1 MALIRTPRRQVEAGS
16 RLRFAGTAAALLL
29 AATVAGCGGQSV
41 SLPGEQ
47 SGAAPGGDSI
57 EKALAEAP
65 TAAPNLIPAGTT
77 MAKIKEKGA
86 LTVGGTETAA
96 LFSLRDPMTGKLS
109 GFDAT
114 LSQLLAKYIIGK
126 PETKLVQV
134 TAQTRELLLQNQTV
148 DAVFATYTI
157 TPARAEKISFAGPYY
172 SSGTS
177 LLVKKDRSDI
187 KQVTDLAGKSVATQ
201 SNSTAA
207 TTLTKLVPNAKVL
220 LLSSNDECVQAVRQG
235 RAEAYAIDEAILVG
249 NVARNPELKVVGNPF
264 TTEPY
269 GIGLP
274 PGDAQFKAFVNDWLR
289 SIFASGLW
297 ERVWKLTVGTAVEG
311 AAPTPPQPGSV
322 AGS

>member
-1 MALIRTPRRQVEAGS
+1 MTLLHTPSTRALARSGIRFT
-16 RLRFAGTAAALLL
+16 GTVAALLL
-29 AATVAGCGGQSV
+29 AATIAGCGGQSAA
-41 SLPGEQ
+41 LPGGQ
-47 SGAAPGGDSI
+47 SGTSAGGDSI
-57 EKALAEAP
+57 EKVLAEAP
-65 TAAPNLIPAGTT
+65 IAAPNLISAGTT
-77 MAKIKEKGA
+77 MATIKEKGV

-96 LFSLRDPMTGKLS
+96 LFSLRDPLTGKLT

-114 LSQLLAKYIIGK
+114 LSQLLAKYITGK

-134 TAQTRELLLQNQTV
+134 TAQTRELLLQNRTV
-148 DAVFATYTI
+148 DTVFATYTI

-177 LLVKKDRSDI
+177 ILVKKDRTDI

-201 SNSTAA
+201 ANSTAA
-207 TTLTKLVPNAKVL
+207 ATLAKQVPDAKVL
-220 LLSSNDECVQAVRQG
+220 LLGSNDECVQAVRQG
-235 RAEAYAIDEAILVG
+235 RAEAYAIDQAILVG
-249 NVARNPELKVVGNPF
+249 DVARNPELKVVGSPF

-289 SIFASGLW
+289 SIVASGLW
-297 ERVWKLTVGTAVEG
+297 ERTWKLTVGTAVEG